1 MSKNLK
7 RLQDRAAA
15 VAARINELAD
25 IETRSEDQ
33 TAELRKLSDEAD
45 TVKADLEFEQKLAA
59 KEAELRTVVERAAP
73 KSQDASGTEKATQD
87 GKPSE
92 QRLEIRALTPHHTSL
107 KAFNESRED
116 VESAYK
122 VGRWL
127 RGVIHRN
134 SDDLRWCADHGVE
147 TRALSEGSNS
157 AGGTLVPEIL
167 ADRVIR
173 LVERYGTFPPAVEN
187 MTMARD
193 TLVIPKRLT
202 GTSAY
207 FVGEN
212 GAINESEPTYGNV
225 QLIARKLAVSCRLS
239 TEVVED
245 ALINMADAVTVE
257 FATSLALKIDQ
268 CGWLGDGTSLYGG
281 LYGLTTKINNG
292 SYGASVV
299 TAAAGGTSFGALTLS
314 DFLNTMGKLPL
325 YARQGAAW
333 YVSPAGFAASMA
345 RLKYAAGGNAV
356 QQIGGDAGETFLGYP
371 VRLVHVMN
379 SNLSTDSGAVKVL
392 FGNLGLSSIL
402 ARRREFSVKL
412 YDQVYATTDQLL
424 LQGTMRFDINHH
436 SLGDANTV
444 GPVVALKTA

>member
-15 VAARINELAD
+15 IAARINELAD
-25 IETRSEDQ
+25 LETRSEDQ
-33 TAELRKLSDEAD
+33 TVELRKLSDEAD
-45 TVKADLEFEQKLAA
+45 TVKGDLEFEQKLAA

-73 KSQDASGTEKATQD
+73 ASAQPQAQKAAVAEKV
-87 GKPSE
+87 
-92 QRLEIRALTPHHTSL
+92 EIRGISTSHTSL

-116 VESAYK
+116 VEQAYK

-127 RGVIHRN
+127 RGTILRN
-134 SDDLRWCADHGVE
+134 SDDLRWCQDHGVE
-147 TRALSEGSNS
+147 TRALSEGVNS

-187 MTMARD
+187 MTMSRD

-212 GAINESEPTYGNV
+212 GAIAESEPTYGNV

-268 CGWLGDGTSLYGG
+268 CGWLGDGTQATYGG
-281 LYGLTTKINNG
+281 LYGITTKINNG
-292 SYGASVV
+292 NYGASVV
-299 TAAAGGTSFGALTLS
+299 TAAAGGTSFGALTLA
-314 DFLNTMGKLPL
+314 DFLNVMGKLPL

-333 YVSPAGFAASMA
+333 YVSPAGYAASMA

-356 QQIGGDAGETFLGYP
+356 TQIGGPAGETFLGYP
-371 VRLVHVMN
+371 VNLVHVMN
-379 SNLSTDSGAVKVL
+379 SNLSTDSGAIKVL
-392 FGNLGLSSIL
+392 FGNLSLSSIL

-436 SLGDANTV
+436 SLGDASTV

>member
-15 VAARINELAD
+15 VAARIKELAD
-25 IETRSEDQ
+25 VETRSEDQ

-45 TVKADLEFEQKLAA
+45 TVKGDLQFEQSLVA

-73 KSQDASGTEKATQD
+73 KSQDASGAEKATQD
-87 GKPSE
+87 GKSQE
-92 QRLEIRALTPHHTSL
+92 RLEIRALTPHHTSL

-134 SDDLRWCADHGVE
+134 ADDIRWCADHGVE
-147 TRALSEGSNS
+147 TRGLSEGVNS

-173 LVERYGTFPPAVEN
+173 LVEQFGTFPPAVEN
-187 MTMARD
+187 MTMSRD

-207 FVGEN
+207 FVGET
-212 GAINESEPTYGNV
+212 GVINESEPTYGNV

-268 CGWLGDGTSLYGG
+268 CGWLGTGTSDYGG
-281 LYGLTTKINNG
+281 LYGITTKINNG

-299 TAAAGGTSFGALTLS
+299 TAAAGGTSFGALTLA
-314 DFLNTMGKLPL
+314 DFLNVMGKLPL

-333 YVSPAGFAASMA
+333 YMSPAEG
-345 RLKYAAGGNAV
+345 
-356 QQIGGDAGETFLGYP
+356 
-371 VRLVHVMN
+371 
-379 SNLSTDSGAVKVL
+379 
-392 FGNLGLSSIL
+392 
-402 ARRREFSVKL
+402 
-412 YDQVYATTDQLL
+412 
-424 LQGTMRFDINHH
+424 
-436 SLGDANTV
+436 
-444 GPVVALKTA
+444 

>member
-15 VAARINELAD
+15 VAARIKELAD
-25 IETRSEDQ
+25 VETRSEDQ

-45 TVKADLEFEQKLAA
+45 TVKGDLQFEQSLVA

-73 KSQDASGTEKATQD
+73 KSQDAPGAEKATQD
-87 GKPSE
+87 GKSQE
-92 QRLEIRALTPHHTSL
+92 RLEIRALTPHHTSL
-107 KAFNESRED
+107 KAFNENRED

-134 SDDLRWCADHGVE
+134 ADDIRWCADHGVE
-147 TRALSEGSNS
+147 TRGLSEGVNS

-173 LVERYGTFPPAVEN
+173 LVEQFGTFPPAVEN
-187 MTMARD
+187 MTMSRD

-207 FVGEN
+207 FVGES

-268 CGWLGDGTSLYGG
+268 CGWLGTGTSDFGG

-299 TAAAGGTSFGALTLS
+299 TAAAGGTSFGALTLA
-314 DFLNTMGKLPL
+314 DFLNVMGKLPL

-333 YVSPAGFAASMA
+333 YMSPAGFAASAA

-356 QQIGGDAGETFLGYP
+356 QQIGGEAGETFLGYP
-371 VRLVHVMN
+371 VKLVHVMN
-379 SNLSTDSGAVKVL
+379 SNLGVDSGAVKVL
-392 FGNLGLSSIL
+392 FGNLGLSSIM

-412 YDQVYATTDQLL
+412 FDQVYATTDQLL

-436 SLGDANTV
+436 SLGDATTV